1 MIEKSNRKGHMSGV
15 RQLEE
20 ARRKLFSRGMPA
32 RLGRDTGVDLCF
44 VSSCESAEPL
54 STNTT
59 NRNNKNEFS
68 TSTFTD
74 DISLEV

>member
-15 RQLEE
+15 QQLEE
-20 ARRKLFSRGMPA
+20 ARRRLFSRGTPA

-68 TSTFTD
+68 ASTFTD